1 MKVIK
6 PTPMSSA
13 LLVSSTTTEASA
25 AYNPATTYA
34 LNDRVTLAATNCIY
48 QCTEGPSTGNAPD
61 LTPLKWSNKGP
72 TNRWSMFDGKVSTAS
87 TANNTLS
94 VTVATGYMNSLA
106 LLGLVGASATIV
118 MTDGPGGAEV
128 YRRVVSLDG
137 TLIVDGYQYCFE
149 PSVQLSTLWLTDL
162 PPYINAQLTVT
173 VDAVGPVAIGML
185 TFGTVYDLGD
195 AQLGAG
201 SDFVSY
207 AKKLTDANSGVTTF
221 QPGPNVQRISLT
233 MPIPK
238 ANVNKV
244 KSILASLDN
253 VPCMWIGADDPE
265 LGPLSTFGAIYS
277 FGLVVTYQTYCLYSL
292 ELLGLI

>member
-6 PTPMSSA
+6 PTLMTPA
-13 LLVSSTTTEASA
+13 LLSSSTTVEACA
-25 AYNPATTYA
+25 AYNPATTYI

-48 QCTEGPSTGNAPD
+48 QCIEGPSTGNAPD
-61 LTPLKWSNKGP
+61 ISPLKWANKGP
-72 TNRWSMFDGKVSTAS
+72 TNRWAMFDGKVSTAS

-106 LLGLVGASATIV
+106 LLGLVGAYATIV

-128 YRRVVSLDG
+128 YRRVLNLDG

-162 PPYINAQLTVT
+162 PPYINARLTVT

-195 AQLGAG
+195 AELGAA

-207 AKKLTDANSGVTTF
+207 AKKLTDASGVTTF
-221 QPGPNVQRISLT
+221 QSGPNVQRISLS
-233 MPIPK
+233 MLIPK

-244 KSILASLDN
+244 KSVLASLDN

-277 FGLVVTYQTYCLYSL
+277 FGLVVSYQTHSLYSL
-292 ELLGLI
+292 EILGLI